1 MMAAEYGFP
10 ESKDGFSWLSLAQ
23 GVFNTQKEEWDED
36 NCGGGLRW
44 QMEPYQSGYTMK
56 NSISNGGF
64 FQLAARLALYTQN
77 DKYADWAQKAWD
89 WSVSSPLV
97 NNKTW
102 NVADSTDISNQC
114 STQGNNQWS
123 YNYGAYLTG
132 AAYMYNYV
140 GLPLLIL
147 LPGPPDANQAQPTTD
162 RESRMEKGRRWSPW
176 ESPRSIFPQ
185 EDGRRED
192 LL

>member
-1 MMAAEYGFP
+1 MLCAEYGFP

-23 GVFNTQKEEWDED
+23 GVFNTQKEEWDD
-36 NCGGGLRW
+36 TTCGGGLRW
-44 QMEPYQSGYTMK
+44 QMQPYQSGYTMK

-64 FQLAARLALYTQN
+64 FQIAARLALYTQN
-77 DKYADWAQKAWD
+77 DTYAEWAQKTWD

-102 NVADSTDISNQC
+102 NVADSTDINNDC

-140 GLPLLIL
+140 GLPLLSDSAAWT
-147 LPGPPDANQAQPTTD
+147 PGANQAKPTTD
-162 RESRMEKGRRWSPW
+162 REGRMEKGRRWSPW
-176 ESPRSIFPQ
+176 ENPR
-185 EDGRRED
+185 
-192 LL
+192 